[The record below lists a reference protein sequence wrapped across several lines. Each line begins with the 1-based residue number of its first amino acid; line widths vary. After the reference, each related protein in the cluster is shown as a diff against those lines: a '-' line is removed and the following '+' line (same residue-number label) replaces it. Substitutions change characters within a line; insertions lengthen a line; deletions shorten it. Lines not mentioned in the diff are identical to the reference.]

1 MQNKIVYQ
9 ANLTFE
15 RILQL
20 KTNKYIFVQ
29 NFSMKKV
36 WALFYLPVFMLAQ
49 QPDTTA
55 IRYSKYI
62 TAEGMKTNLLVLAS
76 DEYEGRET
84 GQKGQKMAATYI
96 SKYYKDL
103 GIPPLNNLKDGYQQ
117 SFPLAIFNPQEVK
130 FSFNKKEYRQNTDY
144 FTWANVTGDT
154 SFFINDIVFC
164 GYGINTPVYNDYD
177 KIEVKNKAVMI
188 LAGEP
193 KTDGK
198 SIISQST
205 EPSSWAG
212 NFRMKQTEAKKQG
225 IKYLLIVDTN
235 IAVSYAQQER
245 RIKRTS
251 MKIDDNSSIDY
262 PFVIYISKQMA
273 DEILVSSK
281 QKTENLI
288 HTISSTAKPIYF
300 SIKTSIEI
308 NFKQAKQK
316 ISAENVMAYIG
327 GSDLKD
333 EVLVLSAHYD
343 HLGIQDGKVYNGADD
358 DGSGTVAIMQLA
370 KAFQEAKKQGKG
382 PRRSILILN
391 FSGEEKGLL
400 GSEYYTEHPVFEL
413 SKTVCDLNI
422 DMIGRLDDM
431 HKNNANY
438 VYLIGSDKLSS
449 ELHKISEQA
458 NKTYI
463 KLALDYT
470 FNDEKDP
477 NRFYYRSD
485 HYNFAKN
492 KVPVIFYFNGV
503 HEDYHEET
511 DEVQKIDFVKMEKI
525 TKLVFYTAWQIAN
538 QTARIKID
546 SSKN

>member
-1 MQNKIVYQ
+1 
-9 ANLTFE
+9 
-15 RILQL
+15 
-20 KTNKYIFVQ
+20 
-29 NFSMKKV
+29 MKKIC
-36 WALFYLPVFMLAQ
+36 AFLCLPVLMLAQ

-55 IRYSKYI
+55 LRFSKYV
-62 TAEGMKTNLLVLAS
+62 TAEGMKQNLFVLAS

-84 GQKGQKMAATYI
+84 GQKGQKMAAEYI
-96 SKYYKDL
+96 TKYYKDL
-103 GIPPLNNLKDGYQQ
+103 GIPSISSLKEGYQQ
-117 SFPLAIFNPQEVK
+117 SFPLAVFNPQEVK
-130 FSFNKKEYRQNTDY
+130 LSFNKKEYKQNVDY

-154 SFFINDIVFC
+154 TFIITDIDFC
-164 GYGINTPVYNDYD
+164 GYGINTAAYNDYD
-177 KIEVKNKAVMI
+177 KTEVKNKTVMI

-193 KTDGK
+193 RKDEK
-198 SIISQST
+198 SIIT
-205 EPSSWAG
+205 GGNEPSDWAS
-212 NFRMKQTEAKKQG
+212 NFRTKQTEAKKQG

-235 IAVSYAQQER
+235 IAISYTQQER

-251 MKIDDNSSIDY
+251 MKIDDGTSTDY

-273 DEILVSSK
+273 DEIIASSK
-281 QKTENLI
+281 QKTENLAQ
-288 HTISSTAKPIYF
+288 TISSTAKPAHL
-300 SIKTSIEI
+300 SVKTSIEI

-316 ISAENVMAYIG
+316 TSAENVLAYIE

-333 EVLVLSAHYD
+333 EVVVLSAHYD

-358 DGSGTVAIMQLA
+358 DGSGTVAVMQLA

-391 FSGEEKGLL
+391 FSGEEKGLV

-422 DMIGRLDDM
+422 DMIGRLDDP

-458 NKTYI
+458 NKTYT

-511 DEVQKIDFVKMEKI
+511 DEVQKIDFNKMEKI
-525 TKLVFYTAWQIAN
+525 SRLVFYTAWQIAN
-538 QTARIKID
+538 QTARIKTD
-546 SSKN
+546 SAKK